1 LNSKSILPFIRAFA
15 GLFSVLLL
23 CQAQAKELELT
34 EEERAWIAEHPTI
47 RVHNELDWPP
57 FNFNQDDQPAGFS
70 IDYMNLLASAAGLRL
85 EYVSGPSWD
94 EFKGMIRSGDLDVML
109 NVARSPENQS
119 FLNFTDDYAVMATAV
134 FVSDPDLQIRS
145 LGDLAG
151 KRVAVTRGFSTQE
164 YLEREQPETELVLED
179 KLLNTLYAVLEGRAD
194 AAVDDYP
201 SLDYLIKHELIQS
214 NAIGVRKDF
223 PVLRDVLQKAMDQ
236 VDEEDVAK
244 LREKWLGIG
253 QVPVVVEP
261 VNTAAGER
269 AWTLVLGLSIVFGL
283 VVLWL
288 VLRLWRGQGEKK
300 SIIVLLILMLLASV
314 GGELLM
320 LKLLFDNKVLVAEAK
335 QQRVESL
342 RLVDLLRQTSDDLTR
357 MARTYAATGENRFR
371 DYFNRILEIRA
382 GQSARPLDYDR
393 VYWDYVVA
401 TGIPPR
407 ADAEPVALSAL
418 FERRGF
424 SAEELNLLRRAER
437 ESNRLAELEER
448 AINAVQGLFLNES
461 GEFAVTAEPDLLLA
475 QQLLYGEAYH
485 SAKSAIMGYIDQVSV
500 EVDRRTQDTV
510 EALSVQGRELS
521 VIAVLLGV
529 ACLVMVALVLL
540 LAALWMRS
548 DSDDERAASTRRMKD
563 NRGVAFR
570 VLLNTWPLFVAVLL
584 AAALVSG
591 LVWRNMIRLEMTEQ
605 EGLHDA
611 LTSVLNSTAK
621 ATVHWLGEREQETRI
636 WAGHLGS
643 QGILDPLTGTESQA
657 SAEAGSGVNAE
668 LQRQLGG
675 LIREQNYSA
684 FMVVSADGSIIASDE
699 PRLIG
704 KRLNEAVELELIE
717 RALQPPNFS
726 SMVLPHIRRTASSS
740 LDGQASMMTAAG
752 IRSTGG
758 GADHVLVLLID
769 PELEFTEILQ
779 RGRVGASGES
789 YAFNRQGQLLSESRF
804 DEDLRNIGL
813 VGAGQRGILNIEIR
827 DPGGNMVDGYRPV
840 GDRRGHPLT
849 RMAASATSGKDGFDL
864 DGYNDYRGVPVVG
877 VWTWIEALGFGIT
890 TEMDVAESIESI
902 AQIKRQAKGTIIVVL
917 LLLGSLT
924 AIFVRNRI
932 NVAFAQEELEKSS
945 EETNLILENA
955 TDGILTI
962 DDQQKIVRFNP
973 SCEAIWGY
981 SADEVLGQEITMLIP
996 EYARKDHLKN
1006 VHRFRDSKIQG
1017 IHMED
1022 RGLKLF
1028 GLTRE
1033 GVVFPAEVGISM
1045 SEVDGEMFYSAF
1057 VKDITQRQKA
1067 EKEILEAKATADK
1080 ALGELESVSS
1090 IILRWRPDLNV
1101 VSVNQYGLDF
1111 FGYSREEV
1119 EGKPIYESLLPNTGE
1134 TREVLERTSKFLI
1147 EDPDK
1152 IGPSLNENTHKD
1164 GRRSWVSW
1172 SNKPILDEEG
1182 NLSEI
1187 LSIGQDMTEQKALE
1201 ANLAEAKEAAEAA
1214 TKAKGDFLANMSHE
1228 IRTPMNA
1235 IMGLSDLCLRTD
1247 LSAKQEDY
1255 LEKIYGSA
1263 ESLLGIINDILDFS
1277 KIEAGRLDME
1287 SIEFEIDQVLEN
1299 LATVANVKTQEKG
1312 LELLFKR
1319 DPHVPTVL
1327 IGDPLRLGQV
1337 LINLTNN
1344 AVKFTEKGEIVVDI
1358 ELFEKSEAE
1367 ATIEI
1372 AVRDTGIGMNKEQQG
1387 KLFQSF
1393 SQADTSTTRKYG
1405 GTGLG
1410 LAISKQLVEM
1420 MGGEISV
1427 DSEPGVGSTFKFTV
1441 TLGIGQ
1447 GAEEKTF
1454 ETVPDL
1460 RGMHAIVADDNPTA
1474 REILTTYLESF
1485 SFNVDEA
1492 ANADELFGHMDGV
1505 EIPYDLIVLDWLM
1518 PGMKGIEIAEKIK
1531 TEIKPEIDPHIIM
1544 ISAFS
1549 SGDVMDKPGGQYIDQ
1564 FLSKP
1569 VSPSHLFDAV
1579 MAAFGVATE
1588 RKSHDRSSGRK
1599 FDTGTLRP
1607 VQGAEILLVED
1618 NEINQQVAGELLEQA
1633 GFHVDIANHGL
1644 EAIEKLQVK
1653 LYDCVLMDVQMPV
1666 MDGYTAVRELR
1677 KNERFSDLP
1686 VLAMTANATVEDRQM
1701 SLDAGMND
1709 HIAKP
1714 INPQVLFEALFKW
1727 IPHGERELPEGLR
1740 EAESTADMPAL
1751 PELPGIDVEGGLE
1764 RLGGNVKSYLRLLG
1778 KFADNQANAIGEI
1791 SRAFADGDG
1800 EKSVRLAHT
1809 LKGVGGSIGAV
1820 ALQALATK
1828 LESALKADQLS
1839 LPEDLL
1845 AGTRIELD
1853 RVIGMIRDTAG
1864 SSESSRAATA
1874 ELPRD
1879 LVPRL
1884 HELMAKLEEYD
1895 SEAEDL
1901 LLAIL
1906 DSVEG
1911 NDVHG
1916 MLQGVKKQISQ
1927 YDLEAAAAELTPLIE
1942 QIAELTD
1949 GDDA

>member
-1 LNSKSILPFIRAFA
+1 
-15 GLFSVLLL
+15 
-23 CQAQAKELELT
+23 
-34 EEERAWIAEHPTI
+34 
-47 RVHNELDWPP
+47 
-57 FNFNQDDQPAGFS
+57 
-70 IDYMNLLASAAGLRL
+70 
-85 EYVSGPSWD
+85 
-94 EFKGMIRSGDLDVML
+94 
-109 NVARSPENQS
+109 
-119 FLNFTDDYAVMATAV
+119 
-134 FVSDPDLQIRS
+134 
-145 LGDLAG
+145 
-151 KRVAVTRGFSTQE
+151 
-164 YLEREQPETELVLED
+164 
-179 KLLNTLYAVLEGRAD
+179 
-194 AAVDDYP
+194 
-201 SLDYLIKHELIQS
+201 
-214 NAIGVRKDF
+214 
-223 PVLRDVLQKAMDQ
+223 
-236 VDEEDVAK
+236 
-244 LREKWLGIG
+244 
-253 QVPVVVEP
+253 
-261 VNTAAGER
+261 
-269 AWTLVLGLSIVFGL
+269 
-283 VVLWL
+283 
-288 VLRLWRGQGEKK
+288 
-300 SIIVLLILMLLASV
+300 
-314 GGELLM
+314 
-320 LKLLFDNKVLVAEAK
+320 
-335 QQRVESL
+335 
-342 RLVDLLRQTSDDLTR
+342 
-357 MARTYAATGENRFR
+357 
-371 DYFNRILEIRA
+371 
-382 GQSARPLDYDR
+382 
-393 VYWDYVVA
+393 
-401 TGIPPR
+401 
-407 ADAEPVALSAL
+407 
-418 FERRGF
+418 
-424 SAEELNLLRRAER
+424 
-437 ESNRLAELEER
+437 
-448 AINAVQGLFLNES
+448 
-461 GEFAVTAEPDLLLA
+461 
-475 QQLLYGEAYH
+475 
-485 SAKSAIMGYIDQVSV
+485 
-500 EVDRRTQDTV
+500 
-510 EALSVQGRELS
+510 
-521 VIAVLLGV
+521 
-529 ACLVMVALVLL
+529 
-540 LAALWMRS
+540 
-548 DSDDERAASTRRMKD
+548 
-563 NRGVAFR
+563 
-570 VLLNTWPLFVAVLL
+570 
-584 AAALVSG
+584 
-591 LVWRNMIRLEMTEQ
+591 
-605 EGLHDA
+605 
-611 LTSVLNSTAK
+611 
-621 ATVHWLGEREQETRI
+621 
-636 WAGHLGS
+636 
-643 QGILDPLTGTESQA
+643 
-657 SAEAGSGVNAE
+657 
-668 LQRQLGG
+668 
-675 LIREQNYSA
+675 
-684 FMVVSADGSIIASDE
+684 
-699 PRLIG
+699 
-704 KRLNEAVELELIE
+704 
-717 RALQPPNFS
+717 
-726 SMVLPHIRRTASSS
+726 
-740 LDGQASMMTAAG
+740 
-752 IRSTGG
+752 
-758 GADHVLVLLID
+758 
-769 PELEFTEILQ
+769 
-779 RGRVGASGES
+779 
-789 YAFNRQGQLLSESRF
+789 
-804 DEDLRNIGL
+804 
-813 VGAGQRGILNIEIR
+813 
-827 DPGGNMVDGYRPV
+827 
-840 GDRRGHPLT
+840 
-849 RMAASATSGKDGFDL
+849 
-864 DGYNDYRGVPVVG
+864 
-877 VWTWIEALGFGIT
+877 
-890 TEMDVAESIESI
+890 
-902 AQIKRQAKGTIIVVL
+902 
-917 LLLGSLT
+917 
-924 AIFVRNRI
+924 
-932 NVAFAQEELEKSS
+932 
-945 EETNLILENA
+945 
-955 TDGILTI
+955 
-962 DDQQKIVRFNP
+962 
-973 SCEAIWGY
+973 
-981 SADEVLGQEITMLIP
+981 
-996 EYARKDHLKN
+996 
-1006 VHRFRDSKIQG
+1006 
-1017 IHMED
+1017 
-1022 RGLKLF
+1022 
-1028 GLTRE
+1028 
-1033 GVVFPAEVGISM
+1033 
-1045 SEVDGEMFYSAF
+1045 
-1057 VKDITQRQKA
+1057 
-1067 EKEILEAKATADK
+1067 
-1080 ALGELESVSS
+1080 
-1090 IILRWRPDLNV
+1090 
-1101 VSVNQYGLDF
+1101 
-1111 FGYSREEV
+1111 
-1119 EGKPIYESLLPNTGE
+1119 
-1134 TREVLERTSKFLI
+1134 
-1147 EDPDK
+1147 
-1152 IGPSLNENTHKD
+1152 
-1164 GRRSWVSW
+1164 
-1172 SNKPILDEEG
+1172 
-1182 NLSEI
+1182 
-1187 LSIGQDMTEQKALE
+1187 
-1201 ANLAEAKEAAEAA
+1201 
-1214 TKAKGDFLANMSHE
+1214 
-1228 IRTPMNA
+1228 
-1235 IMGLSDLCLRTD
+1235 
-1247 LSAKQEDY
+1247 
-1255 LEKIYGSA
+1255 
-1263 ESLLGIINDILDFS
+1263 
-1277 KIEAGRLDME
+1277 
-1287 SIEFEIDQVLEN
+1287 
-1299 LATVANVKTQEKG
+1299 
-1312 LELLFKR
+1312 LLFKR